1 MRKVIITPR
10 ESSYSVSAKFPES
23 SLENALE
30 RSIRYAKDLKAPM
43 SATVQSARVLA
54 RKIDADP
61 DSVTASMMQ
70 TFLKYCQSLG
80 FTLDAKPSKGDDES
94 AQDKKELSPME
105 RFLKSRG
112 E

>member
-1 MRKVIITPR
+1 MVAR
-10 ESSYSVSAKFPES
+10 FPES
-23 SLENALE
+23 SLEKALE
-30 RSIRYAKDLKAPM
+30 RSIQYAKGLKAIT

-61 DSVTASMMQ
+61 DSVTAAMMQ

-80 FTLDAKPSKGDDES
+80 FTLDAKPSKSDDGS
-94 AQDKKELSPME
+94 SQGKKELSPME
-105 RFLKSRG
+105 KFLRSRG

>member
-1 MRKVIITPR
+1 MKVIMATKT
-10 ESSYSVSAKFPES
+10 SSYSVSAKFPES

-30 RSIRYAKDLKAPM
+30 RSVKYAHDLKAPM

-80 FTLDAKPSKGDDES
+80 FTLDAKPIKSEDDS
-94 AQDKKELSPME
+94 STGKKELSPME
-105 RFLKSRG
+105 KFLKSRG